1 MKLINSKDEII
12 KKIYNKI
19 QGENNQGEID
29 LLLKEKN
36 NILNEKL

>member
-1 MKLINSKDEII
+1 MKFINSKDEII
-12 KKIYNKI
+12 KKIDNKI